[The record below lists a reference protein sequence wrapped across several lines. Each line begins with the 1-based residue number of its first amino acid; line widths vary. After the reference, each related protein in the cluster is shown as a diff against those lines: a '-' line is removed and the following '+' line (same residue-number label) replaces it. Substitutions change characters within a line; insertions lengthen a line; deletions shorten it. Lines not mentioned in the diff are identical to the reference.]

1 MSDHDKLLEERVAGA
16 RASTI
21 LQDEQFINAVER
33 LKAAYIEKLFATEVE
48 DVRAREILYMAHRVL
63 CEIPEQLQ
71 QVINDGKLANDKLN
85 YMLRLAEQK
94 KNAA

>member
-1 MSDHDKLLEERVAGA
+1 MIDPDKLHEDRVSGA

-21 LQDEQFINAVER
+21 LQDEQFINAIER
-33 LKAAYIEKLFATEVE
+33 LKAAYIGKLLATEVD

-63 CEIPEQLQ
+63 CAIPEQLQ
-71 QVINDGKLANDKLN
+71 QAVNDGKLADDKLN

>member
-1 MSDHDKLLEERVAGA
+1 MNEDRLLEDRVAGA

-33 LKAAYIEKLFATEVE
+33 LKAAYVEKLFAT
-48 DVRAREILYMAHRVL
+48 DVDNPRAREILYMAHRVL

-71 QVINDGKLANDKLN
+71 QVVSDGKLADDRLN
-85 YMLRLAEQK
+85 YMIRLADQK